1 MNIHPLDDSLELHPL
16 AQPPQLGLYRPE
28 IRVVCHLDD
37 TAFPF
42 GRGGRDDR
50 LDEVLRRLSA
60 EKRV

>member
-1 MNIHPLDDSLELHPL
+1 
-16 AQPPQLGLYRPE
+16 
-28 IRVVCHLDD
+28 LDD